1 MSRRKARELALQVLF
16 QLDFNAADPEQALA
30 ELCAEV
36 NLSPD
41 GRTYAQTLVRGVTEQ
56 RQIIDAVI
64 SRISREWKPQRMPG
78 VDRNLARIAIYE
90 MQFSAE
96 PLPPSVAI
104 NEAVE
109 LAKKYGTDD
118 SPKFI
123 NGILG
128 TVARKGTEQ

>member
-16 QLDFNAADPEQALA
+16 QLDFNATDPAQAVTD
-30 ELCAEV
+30 LCADI
-36 NLSPD
+36 NISPD
-41 GRTYAQTLVRGVTEQ
+41 GRHYAQLLVEGVTAQ
-56 RQIIDAVI
+56 RQAIDTIIAHI
-64 SRISREWKPQRMPG
+64 SHEWKPQRMPG

-96 PLPPSVAI
+96 RLPPSVAI

-128 TVARKGTEQ
+128 TVAKKGIEP